1 MIKYFDIFAGIGG
14 FRSGLEKAGGF
25 ECVGYCEIDRY
36 AKKAYETMYDTEG
49 EVYYDDARK
58 INPNELPD
66 FDLICGGFPCQSFS
80 IAGKRGGFDDA
91 RGTLFFEIAR
101 IAAVKNLNICCLR
114 TYPDC
119 YRMTAAGRLR
129 PSSVRWMNWGTM
141 SYGKCLTAQ
150 ILVCPNPEKECILSD
165 FIEKSVPEKYCLS
178 RTQIQK
184 LLYNAYPDGRAA
196 ECTQPTD

>member
-101 IAAVKNLNICCLR
+101 IAAVKKPKYLLLENVPGLLSL
-114 TYPDC
+114 TQ
-119 YRMTAAGRLR
+119 AGRLR
-129 PSSVRWMNWGTM
+129 PSLVRWTNWGTM
-141 SYGKCLTAQ
+141 SHGRCLTAQ
-150 ILVCPNPEKECILSD
+150 ILESPNPEKECSLSD
-165 FIEKSVPEKYCLS
+165 FLEKNAPEKYCLS

-184 LLYNAYPDGRAA
+184 LLYNAYPDERAA